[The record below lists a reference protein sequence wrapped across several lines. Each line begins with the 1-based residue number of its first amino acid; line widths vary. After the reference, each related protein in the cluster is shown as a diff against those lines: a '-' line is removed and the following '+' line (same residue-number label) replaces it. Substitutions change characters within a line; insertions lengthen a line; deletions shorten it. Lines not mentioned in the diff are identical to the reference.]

1 MSTRPPTLREKRR
14 YILARIEPDGTPLEQ
29 KELYYA
35 ISDAAT
41 SLWGDATT
49 GIITPAFV
57 ALEHGHVIIRCRRG
71 TERELAIALST
82 VIACRDVRICLRII
96 AASGTI
102 ESLRSRFRQKKI
114 PKAKTHIESE
124 PESEKT
130 ATGADEGVEH
140 VLSECTFAKK
150 PFQIVHCNGQK
161 VDVIEKGFKN
171 TNRLFLTKD
180 DLENLNATTI
190 SDRI

>member
-14 YILARIEPDGTPLEQ
+14 YLLVRIEPAGTMLEQ
-29 KELYYA
+29 KELYYV
-35 ISDAAT
+35 ISDATT

-49 GIITPAFV
+49 AIITPAVV
-57 ALEHGHVIIRCRRG
+57 ALEFGHVVIRCRRG

-82 VIACRDVRICLRII
+82 VTACRDVRICLHII

-102 ESLRSRFRQKKI
+102 ESLRSRFRPKKI
-114 PKAKTHIESE
+114 PKTKTQPAPE

-130 ATGADEGVEH
+130 ATGIDVGIEH
-140 VLSECTFAKK
+140 VLPECTFAKK
-150 PFQIVHCNGQK
+150 TFIIVQCNGQK
-161 VDVIEKGFKN
+161 IDVIEKGFKN

>member
-14 YILARIEPDGTPLEQ
+14 YILARIEPAGTLPEQ

-35 ISDAAT
+35 ISDATT

-49 GIITPAFV
+49 AIITPAVV
-57 ALEHGHVIIRCRRG
+57 ALEYGHVVIRCRRG

-82 VIACRDVRICLRII
+82 VTACRDVRICLRII

-102 ESLRSRFRQKKI
+102 ESLRSRYRPKKI
-114 PKAKTHIESE
+114 PKSKNQPAPE
-124 PESEKT
+124 PESETT
-130 ATGADEGVEH
+130 ATVADEGVEP
-140 VLSECTFAKK
+140 VLPECTFVKK
-150 PFQIVHCNGQK
+150 TFIIVQCNGQK

>member
-1 MSTRPPTLREKRR
+1 MSPRPPTLREKRR
-14 YILARIEPDGTPLEQ
+14 YILARIEPAGTMLDQ

-35 ISDAAT
+35 ISDATT

-49 GIITPAFV
+49 AIITPAVV
-57 ALEHGHVIIRCRRG
+57 ALESGHVVIRCRRG

-82 VIACRDVRICLRII
+82 VTACREVRICLRII

-102 ESLRSRFRQKKI
+102 ESLRERFRPKKS
-114 PKAKTHIESE
+114 PKSDIETTTAGNGAEEE
-124 PESEKT
+124 P
-130 ATGADEGVEH
+130 
-140 VLSECTFAKK
+140 VLPEYSFAKK
-150 PFQIVHCNGQK
+150 TFLIVQCHGQK

-171 TNRLFLTKD
+171 ANRLFLTKE
-180 DLENLNATTI
+180 DLEDLNATTI